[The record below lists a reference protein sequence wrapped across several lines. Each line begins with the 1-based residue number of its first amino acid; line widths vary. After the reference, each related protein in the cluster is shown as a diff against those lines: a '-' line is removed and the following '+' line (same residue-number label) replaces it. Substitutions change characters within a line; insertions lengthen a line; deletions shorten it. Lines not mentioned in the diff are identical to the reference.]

1 MILVGDV
8 GGTKAVLALYLQEPG
23 ELKCVQKQ
31 TYVCAEYQS
40 FEQVLAEFLGQTAY
54 PAIASACLGVAGP
67 IVNGDCYLTNLG
79 WTITQR
85 ELSKILETPNTCLI
99 NDLEAAA
106 WGVLSLS
113 DDAFFELNPDSQQMS
128 GHIAVLAAGTGLGEA
143 IMCWDGETHHPIA
156 TEGGHTDFAPSN
168 EQEIELLKFLW
179 KRYPDH
185 VSYERLVSGEGLHNI
200 YQFLKQSGVEP
211 SAEIERVLKATDD
224 APSVIGE
231 AGVSARDRLCQQ
243 ALELFCRIYGNEAG
257 NLALKCLPYGGVYL
271 AGGIAPKILPLLQ
284 QGCFLEGFLAKGRYH
299 QILQKMSVKV
309 CLNPEVGLLGAFQK
323 ALAQIG

>member
-1 MILVGDV
+1 MILAGDI
-8 GGTKAVLALYLQEPG
+8 GGTKTILALYLHESG
-23 ELKCVQKQ
+23 ETRCVNKK
-31 TYVCAEYQS
+31 TYICAKYQS
-40 FEQVLAEFLGQTAY
+40 FDQILSEFLEQSSH

-85 ELSKILETPNTCLI
+85 ELSKILETPNTCLS

-200 YQFLKQSGVEP
+200 SHF
-211 SAEIERVLKATDD
+211 
-224 APSVIGE
+224 
-231 AGVSARDRLCQQ
+231 
-243 ALELFCRIYGNEAG
+243 
-257 NLALKCLPYGGVYL
+257 
-271 AGGIAPKILPLLQ
+271 
-284 QGCFLEGFLAKGRYH
+284 
-299 QILQKMSVKV
+299 
-309 CLNPEVGLLGAFQK
+309 
-323 ALAQIG
+323 

>member
-1 MILVGDV
+1 MILAGDV

-23 ELKCVQKQ
+23 ELKCVHKQ

-211 SAEIERVLKATDD
+211 SAEIEQVLKATDD

-299 QILQKMSVKV
+299 QILQKISVRV

-323 ALAQIG
+323 ALALSS